1 MTAIYRSRLTYRT
14 SLMYRECVVA
24 TVPDETPL
32 SFLQLVADPLRW
44 QLVDQLA
51 RTDRRVGELAQLVG
65 KAQNLVSYHLGEL
78 RSAGLVS
85 ARQSSA
91 DRRDT
96 YYRLN
101 LARCGELFVTAGSAL
116 HPALQLAPLPRQLP
130 RAATRRRQ
138 RVLFLCT
145 GNSARSQI
153 AEALL
158 ADRSEGAIEARS
170 AGSHPK
176 PLHGNAIRVMAER
189 GIDISGRT
197 TKHLDRFARIRFDR
211 VVTLCDKVKEICP
224 DFPGAPV
231 TAHWSMADPAASAEN
246 DGDSYPIFVR
256 TAMEIESRVD
266 LLIAEL
272 AHPAENERS
281 IRVPQ

>member
-1 MTAIYRSRLTYRT
+1 
-14 SLMYRECVVA
+14 MYCRCVVA
-24 TVPDETPL
+24 AVPDVTPL

-51 RTDRRVGELAQLVG
+51 RTDLRVGELAQLVG

-85 ARQSSA
+85 ARRSSA
-91 DRRDT
+91 DGRDT

-116 HPALQLAPLPRQLP
+116 HPALQLAPLPVQLP
-130 RAATRRRQ
+130 RAATRRIQ

-158 ADRSEGAIEARS
+158 ANRSDGAVEARS

-176 PLHGNAIRVMAER
+176 PLHRNAVRVMSER

-197 TKHLDRFARIRFDR
+197 TKHLDRFARTRFDR

-224 DFPGAPV
+224 DFPGVPV

-246 DGDSYPIFVR
+246 DEDSYPMFVR
-256 TAMEIESRVD
+256 TAEEIESRVD

-272 AHPAENERS
+272 AHPAEHERS
-281 IRVPQ
+281 IHVPQ